1 MLFRPAIFLVA
12 FLTLTAPAYAQKW
25 DLSTVTCAQFLGFDK
40 NTVNIL
46 LGWLDAY
53 YRGEDDPPVIDLA
66 KYLDNAKR
74 LGEYCRAHPDVGLI
88 TAADELFG
96 K

>member
-1 MLFRPAIFLVA
+1 MLFRPAICLVA

-25 DLSTVTCAQFLGFDK
+25 DLSTVTCQQFLGFDK

-53 YRGEDDPPVIDLA
+53 YRGEDDPPVIDLQ
-66 KYLDNAKR
+66 KYLENAKR
-74 LGEYCRAHPDVGLI
+74 LGDYCRAHPDVGLI
-88 TAADELFG
+88 TATDELFG

>member
-1 MLFRPAIFLVA
+1 MLLRPAIFLVA
-12 FLTLTAPAYAQKW
+12 FLILTAPAYAQKW
-25 DLSTVTCAQFLGFDK
+25 DLSTVTCQQFLGFDK

-53 YRGEDDPPVIDLA
+53 YRGEDDPPVIDLT

-74 LGEYCRAHPDVGLI
+74 LGDYCRAHPDVGLI